1 MDLLAQIQA
10 KACLNHKDKNV
21 QIGIGLGDNRE
32 KIEASVKNAHNKNFA
47 KVIVYNSADEMLT
60 ALSQGRINGAV
71 RGTLPANEV
80 VTSLRSIFKIDY
92 LLRLACI
99 KLPLEDKYIFVA
111 PVGIDEGVT
120 VNQKLELIDKGSEF
134 IRKLNL
140 EPAIGIVTSGRPDDR
155 GRSQKVD
162 EVMDNADEL
171 IELARG
177 KNINVIDH
185 GILIENAVKDCNL
198 ILMPEGVTGNL
209 VFRTL
214 YFLGGAVAIGAPILN
229 LSKIFIDTSRS
240 KKSYVESIAFA
251 SALVE

>member
-1 MDLLAQIQA
+1 
-10 KACLNHKDKNV
+10 
-21 QIGIGLGDNRE
+21 
-32 KIEASVKNAHNKNFA
+32 
-47 KVIVYNSADEMLT
+47 
-60 ALSQGRINGAV
+60 
-71 RGTLPANEV
+71 
-80 VTSLRSIFKIDY
+80 
-92 LLRLACI
+92 
-99 KLPLEDKYIFVA
+99 
-111 PVGIDEGVT
+111 
-120 VNQKLELIDKGSEF
+120 
-134 IRKLNL
+134 
-140 EPAIGIVTSGRPDDR
+140 
-155 GRSQKVD
+155 
-162 EVMDNADEL
+162 MDNADEL

-214 YFLGGAVAIGAPILN
+214 YFLGGAVAIGAPILI